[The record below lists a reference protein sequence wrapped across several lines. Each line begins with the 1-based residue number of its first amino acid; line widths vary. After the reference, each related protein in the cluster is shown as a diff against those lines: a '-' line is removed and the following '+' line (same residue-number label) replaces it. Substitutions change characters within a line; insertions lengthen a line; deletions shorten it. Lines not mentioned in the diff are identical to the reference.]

1 MSGRL
6 KRVRGADRWIAWVRL
21 GAIPFA
27 IFQVAISGGYPP
39 GYKTWAWVTTVLF
52 IVGAA
57 ALFWLAHREDARPAR
72 ISLPFLTLPFLTLL
86 FDSAVI
92 CSYVLAY
99 SFEVGTPIR
108 QLLFLPVVE
117 GALLYGMTGAFAA
130 AIGTAPV
137 VGIFEW
143 LRSNR
148 LSLHSYQTSYV
159 TFQLGTQV
167 IMALI
172 VGWLVNRLGTQTG
185 LAEARA
191 AEAERLQDE
200 LGRRTDVLEAANRCA
215 RALNSSLELDQAF
228 TAFIRELRGLMRF
241 DRMAIVM
248 AEGGEAQVMAVS
260 GEGADHV
267 LPAGSSQ
274 PVAPSL
280 LGDLIV
286 SSETIYRRDMSDA
299 RYPEEEEFLALGL
312 RCRVAAPL
320 LQGARAVG
328 MLSLVRRD
336 PDSFNASERELAA
349 LLGRLVASAVQNIRA
364 YEAERKTVEEL
375 RRLSALR
382 ADFVSLVS
390 HELRTPMASVIGSA
404 RTLQQ
409 RWREL
414 SPDQRESFL
423 ALIGD
428 ETTRLAAL
436 IGDVLDTSRIEAGTF
451 SYTFAD
457 VDMADLVRESAAAG
471 NVGQDEVKVLAE
483 VHDPLPAMRGDRE
496 RLRQVLMNLIEN
508 AIKYSP
514 TGGVVDVRAY
524 AYDGQIRIDVSD
536 HGPGIAREDQKLIFE
551 KFGRVHPGGV
561 GKPGTGLGLF
571 ISRSIAEAHGGSL
584 DVRSS
589 PERGALFTLAL
600 PVEPGQ

>member
-1 MSGRL
+1 M
-6 KRVRGADRWIAWVRL
+6 RL

-39 GYKTWAWVTTVLF
+39 GYKTWAWVTTAFFVA
-52 IVGAA
+52 GAP
-57 ALFWLAHREDARPAR
+57 ALFRLARREDARPAR
-72 ISLPFLTLPFLTLL
+72 IRPAVLALL

-108 QLLFLPVVE
+108 QLLFLPVIE
-117 GALLYGMTGAFAA
+117 GALLFGMTGACAA

-148 LSLHSYQTSYV
+148 LSPHSYQTSYV

-167 IMALI
+167 ITALI

-191 AEAERLQDE
+191 GEAERLRDE
-200 LGRRTDVLEAANRCA
+200 LGRRADVLEAANRCA
-215 RALNSSLELDQAF
+215 RALSSSLELDQAF
-228 TAFIRELRGLMRF
+228 SAFIRELRGLVQF
-241 DRMAIVM
+241 DRMAIVL
-248 AEGGEAQVMAVS
+248 AEEGQAQVMAVA
-260 GEGADHV
+260 GTGADRV
-267 LPAGSSQ
+267 LPAGSSR

-280 LGDLIV
+280 LGDLIA

-299 RYPEEEEFLALGL
+299 RYPEEDEFLALGL

-320 LQGARAVG
+320 LLGTHAIG
-328 MLSLVRRD
+328 MLSLVRAD
-336 PDSFNASERELAA
+336 ADSFSASERELAG

-364 YEAERKTVEEL
+364 YEVEHRTVEEL

-390 HELRTPMASVIGSA
+390 HELRTPMAAVIGSA

-423 ALIGD
+423 SLIGD
-428 ETTRLAAL
+428 ETSRLAAL
-436 IGDVLDTSRIEAGTF
+436 IADVLDTSRIEAGTF
-451 SYTFAD
+451 SYSFND
-457 VDMADLVRESAAAG
+457 VDVAELVRESVAAG
-471 NVGQDEVKVLAE
+471 NVGQDEVE
-483 VHDPLPAMRGDRE
+483 VQVEMHEPLPHLRADRE
-496 RLRQVLMNLIEN
+496 RLRQVLTNLIDN

-514 TGGVVDVRAY
+514 TGDVVEVRVY
-524 AYDGQIRIDVSD
+524 PRDGRIRIDVQD
-536 HGPGIAREDQKLIFE
+536 RGPGIAREDQKLIFE
-551 KFGRVHPGGV
+551 KFGRVNSGGA

-571 ISRSIAEAHGGSL
+571 IARSIAEAHGGTVEVL
-584 DVRSS
+584 SS

-600 PVEPGQ
+600 PVEAA